1 MAAIQNDRDVLLQ
14 AASVRVVP
22 VTNPELDAVIA
33 ATKGVKLS
41 APSTVFSVPAAG
53 APGVTTPTSIVIE
66 AKLTLITGSVMWDV
80 YAGSATLS
88 ASGNTCT
95 LIPSLVTSPSVTV
108 RARVVFEGVTYTDYW
123 TVAMVKDGAA
133 GEMLGLTVHS
143 NADTFTRSGAG
154 TVPTAISLTAQM
166 LGGLTGTVS
175 WSVVAGNATLSPS
188 GATCSVNGPS
198 VTGYSVTVMAQVV
211 KSGITYQARY
221 TLSKLG
227 ALSAA
232 DTVSLT
238 TQVTGQ
244 LANGNVSGLGAL
256 ALLNTVSLNTQTTG
270 ALNLATQTSSRIDAN
285 TQVTNL
291 GNLAFAN
298 AIAANQI
305 GAGQLAAGVIYAGT
319 VNATQVN
326 AGSFSGKTFTGGA
339 FHGASFNTASSGSRF
354 EITAAGSV
362 NAYNDSNNFT
372 YRLATNGTLSLFNES
387 GTPTLVLAGTEKA
400 NIRFAGT
407 LSNLAGNKTAG
418 LLVRHPTLNLCYC
431 DGTDWYKISGTLI
444 AL

>member
-22 VTNPELDAVIA
+22 VTNPELDAVVA

-53 APGVTTPTSIVIE
+53 APGVTTPASIVIE
-66 AKLTLITGSVMWDV
+66 AKLTLITGGVMWDV

-108 RARVVFEGVTYTDYW
+108 RARVVFEGITYTDYW

-133 GEMLGLTVHS
+133 GEMLGLTVYS
-143 NADTFTRSGAG
+143 NADTFARSGAG
-154 TVPTAISLTAQM
+154 TVPTAITLTAQM

-175 WSVVAGNATLSPS
+175 WSVVAGSATLSPS

-232 DTVSLT
+232 DAVSLT

-256 ALLNTVSLNTQTTG
+256 ALLNTVNLNTQTVG
-270 ALNLATQTSSRIDAN
+270 ALNLATQTSGKIDAN
-285 TQVTNL
+285 TQVNNL

-298 AIAANQI
+298 ALAANQI

-319 VNATQVN
+319 VNATQVS
-326 AGSFSGKTFTGGA
+326 AGSFSGREFTGGTFTGA
-339 FHGASFNTASSGSRF
+339 LFRTAASGPRF
-354 EITAAGSV
+354 EIRDLGV
-362 NAYNDSNNFT
+362 IEGFDS
-372 YRLATNGTLSLFNES
+372 S
-387 GTPTLVLAGTEKA
+387 GASTFMLT
-400 NIRFAGT
+400 R
-407 LSNLAGNKTAG
+407 
-418 LLVRHPTLNLCYC
+418 
-431 DGTDWYKISGTLI
+431 SGTL
-444 AL
+444 ALYGESLGPAPLLINPKGKCHMRLAGKSSFPSSSSAGDVLMHTTHGLCIYTGSVWKACNMISI